1 VGSEMWFRCKSV
13 GCFDEDV
20 GDDKLLGGSAAIEDL
35 IREDAEREFSFAL

>member
-20 GDDKLLGGSAAIEDL
+20 RDDKLLGGSAAIEDP